1 MLQKIIR
8 IISNISNWRLK
19 PIRFNLRLDIDQ
31 EAILSLNQTSHIPCP
46 LYVSKGAELQVGENF
61 RIAKDGIISVR
72 DAGSKITINDHVSIG
87 ANCSLSVSSGFL
99 LNIGK
104 GTSIHSNAIFSG
116 EIKIGEDCLFGPSV
130 TLLSTTHNINGRQKI
145 RELDAIYFNEHG
157 HSKNEPIEIGD
168 DCWLGVNSVIL
179 PGVKLGKGCV
189 VGANSVVTKNFPDYS
204 IVGGVPAKLL
214 KKRM

>member
-1 MLQKIIR
+1 MLQKIFR
-8 IISNISNWRLK
+8 ILANISYWRIK
-19 PIRFNLRLDIDQ
+19 PLRFNLRLDIDN
-31 EAILSLNQTSHIPCP
+31 EASLNLNQSSHLPCP
-46 LYVSKGAELQVGENF
+46 LYVSKGAILQVGENF
-61 RIAKDGIISVR
+61 RIAKDGIITVR
-72 DAGSKITINDHVSIG
+72 DVGSKITINDHVSIG
-87 ANCSLSVSSGFL
+87 ANCSLAVSSGFH

-116 EIKIGEDCLFGPSV
+116 AINIGEDCLFGPSV
-130 TLLSTTHNINGRQKI
+130 TLLSTTHNIDGRQKI
-145 RELDAIYFNEHG
+145 RELDAIYYKEHG
-157 HSKNEPIEIGD
+157 HSKNGPIEIGD

-214 KKRM
+214 KKRI

>member
-31 EAILSLNQTSHIPCP
+31 EAILRLNQTSHIPCP